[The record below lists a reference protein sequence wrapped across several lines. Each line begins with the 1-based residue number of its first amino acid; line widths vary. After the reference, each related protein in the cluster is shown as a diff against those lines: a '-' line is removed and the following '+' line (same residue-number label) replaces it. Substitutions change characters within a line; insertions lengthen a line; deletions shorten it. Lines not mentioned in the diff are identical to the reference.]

1 MFLIKQ
7 KYKVFVFDNFFTSIK
22 KKIKGAALDLIENE
36 VLLEKRKNNPLIKYS
51 KKNKNIIITPHL
63 GGYTEESVKK
73 TDLFILKK
81 FTEYIKLRN

>member
-1 MFLIKQ
+1 MKILSLREQ
-7 KYKVFVFDNFFTSIK
+7 FVS
-22 KKIKGAALDLIENE
+22 
-36 VLLEKRKNNPLIKYS
+36 RLIKYS

-73 TDLFILKK
+73 TDLFVLKK

>member
-1 MFLIKQ
+1 MDFTIVAPCFDEEENIPELVFLFRNEMRGQ
-7 KYKVFVFDNFFTSIK
+7 FVS
-22 KKIKGAALDLIENE
+22 
-36 VLLEKRKNNPLIKYS
+36 RLIKYS